1 VLAVGVSPHD
11 LPWVSGVAGAV
22 MVIAVAALA
31 WRRWGPAAAAVAGV
45 FAGAQPLGV
54 YYGHHV
60 LAEADG
66 LAGLA
71 VALYL
76 WDRLWDRPR
85 SRRLVI
91 GTTAALGLTV
101 LLNYRFLPAVLPL
114 LALAMWRHRGADAAE
129 VRWHRRLLFAC
140 LLPAAALIGFYLLA
154 ALTSLAA
161 HNVPASVERTLRTGT
176 GVPWPFRFPEFYART
191 LWEFGGIA
199 FAVSLALGIGSL
211 ARRRWSHTDLVA
223 AGTVAGTLLFF
234 TAAADKAPRAIMV
247 ALPFAALLAA
257 RAVTLWP
264 GRARQWTIALVLCA
278 ACLVNGGLQSGV
290 ARAPS
295 GIGAAGR
302 WLETRPGTM
311 AADRAPAI
319 FVYTNWRHADFADPG
334 TLRGVIQPDWRTT
347 LEDLRR
353 RGVRWVVVDADTWI
367 QSGSTASRSLTTCG
381 QPVVEFDDRASW
393 SRLWFLDGAD
403 TLHLGYDGMLAE
415 RDRLLAASNGKTTV
429 SIYDLE
435 GPEAATCLR

>member
-1 VLAVGVSPHD
+1 
-11 LPWVSGVAGAV
+11 

-31 WRRWGPAAAAVAGV
+31 WRRWGPPAAAVAGV
-45 FAGAQPLGV
+45 FVGAQPLGI

-66 LAGLA
+66 LAALA

-76 WDRLWDRPR
+76 WDRLWDRPG
-85 SRRLVI
+85 SRRLLL
-91 GTTAALGLTV
+91 GTAAVLALTT
-101 LLNYRFLPAVLPL
+101 LLNYRLLPAVLPL
-114 LALAMWRHRGADAAE
+114 LALAVWRHRGAGAAE
-129 VRWHRRLLFAC
+129 IRWHRRLLFAC
-140 LLPAAALIGFYLLA
+140 LLPAAALIVFYLLA
-154 ALTSLAA
+154 ALISLAA
-161 HNVPASVERTLRTGT
+161 HHVPASVERTLRTGT
-176 GVPWPFRFPEFYART
+176 GFPWPFRFPEFYART

-199 FAVSLALGIGSL
+199 FAASLALGIGSL

-234 TAAADKAPRAIMV
+234 TAAADKAPRAILV

-257 RAVTLWP
+257 RAVILWP
-264 GRARQWTIALVLCA
+264 SPRRKWTVAAVLCA
-278 ACLVNGGLQSGV
+278 ACLLNGWLQSDV
-290 ARAPS
+290 AREPS

-302 WLETRPGTM
+302 WLETRSGTI
-311 AADRAPAI
+311 AADRAPAV
-319 FVYTNWRHADFADPG
+319 FVYTNWHHADFADPG
-334 TLRGVIQPDWRTT
+334 TLRGVIQPDWRVT
-347 LEDLRR
+347 LEGLRR

-367 QSGSTASRSLTTCG
+367 QSGSTASRSLATCG

-403 TLHLGYDGMLAE
+403 TLHLGYDGMLAV

-435 GPEAATCLR
+435 APEAGCRH

>member
-1 VLAVGVSPHD
+1 VL
-11 LPWVSGVAGAV
+11 
-22 MVIAVAALA
+22 
-31 WRRWGPAAAAVAGV
+31 
-45 FAGAQPLGV
+45 Q
-54 YYGHHV
+54 
-60 LAEADG
+60 
-66 LAGLA
+66 
-71 VALYL
+71 
-76 WDRLWDRPR
+76 
-85 SRRLVI
+85 
-91 GTTAALGLTV
+91 
-101 LLNYRFLPAVLPL
+101 L
-114 LALAMWRHRGADAAE
+114 LALALWRHRTAGAVEAG
-129 VRWHRRLLFAC
+129 WHRRLLVAC
-140 LLPAAALIGFYLLA
+140 LLPAATLIVLYLLA
-154 ALTSLAA
+154 ALISMAA
-161 HNVPASVERTLRTGT
+161 HHLLAVIERALRTGT
-176 GVPWPFRFPEFYART
+176 GLPWPFRFPEFYPRT

-199 FAVSLALGIGSL
+199 FAVTLGLGIGNL

-234 TAAADKAPRAIMV
+234 TAAADKAPRAIVV

-264 GRARQWTIALVLCA
+264 GSRRQWTVAAVLCA
-278 ACLVNGGLQSGV
+278 ACLLNGWLQSDV

-295 GIGAAGR
+295 GIGAVGS

-319 FVYTNWRHADFADPG
+319 FVYTNWRHADFADPR
-334 TLRGVIQPDWRTT
+334 TLRPVIQPDWRMT
-347 LEDLRR
+347 LDDLRR

-381 QPVVEFDDRASW
+381 RPVVEFDDRASW

-415 RDRLLAASNGKTTV
+415 RHRLLAASNGKTTV

-435 GPEAATCLR
+435 APEMAGCLR

>member
-1 VLAVGVSPHD
+1 
-11 LPWVSGVAGAV
+11 

-31 WRRWGPAAAAVAGV
+31 WRRWGPPAAAVAGV
-45 FAGAQPLGV
+45 FVGAQPLGI

-66 LAGLA
+66 LAALA
-71 VALYL
+71 LSLYL
-76 WDRLWDRPR
+76 WDRLWDRPG
-85 SRRLVI
+85 SRRLAI
-91 GTTAALGLTV
+91 GTAAALVVTI

-114 LALAMWRHRGADAAE
+114 LALALWRHGSAGAVAG
-129 VRWHRRLLFAC
+129 RWHRRLLIAC
-140 LLPAAALIGFYLLA
+140 LLPTAALIVFYLLA
-154 ALTSLAA
+154 GLTSLAA
-161 HNVPASVERTLRTGT
+161 HRVPAPVERTLRTGT
-176 GVPWPFRFPEFYART
+176 GFPWPFRFPEFYART

-199 FAVSLALGIGSL
+199 FAAALALGIANL

-223 AGTVAGTLLFF
+223 VGTVAGTLLFF
-234 TAAADKAPRAIMV
+234 TAAADKAPRAILV

-264 GRARQWTIALVLCA
+264 GPMRQWTVAGVLCA
-278 ACLVNGGLQSGV
+278 ACLLNGWLQSDV
-290 ARAPS
+290 AREPG

-302 WLETRPGTM
+302 WLEMRRGTM

-319 FVYTNWRHADFADPG
+319 FVYTNWKHADFGDPG
-334 TLRGVIQPDWRTT
+334 TLRSVIQPDWRMT

-367 QSGSTASRSLTTCG
+367 QSGSTASRSLTTCA

-403 TLHLGYDGMLAE
+403 TLHRGYDGMLAV
-415 RDRLLAASNGKTTV
+415 RDLLLAASKGKTTV
-429 SIYDLE
+429 GIYDLE
-435 GPEAATCLR
+435 APAMAGCLR